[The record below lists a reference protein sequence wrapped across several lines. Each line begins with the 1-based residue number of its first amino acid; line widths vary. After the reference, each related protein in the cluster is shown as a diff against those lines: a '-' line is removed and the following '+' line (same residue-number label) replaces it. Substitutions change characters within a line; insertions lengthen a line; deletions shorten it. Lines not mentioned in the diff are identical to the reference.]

1 MENAS
6 KALLIAGAI
15 LICIVLISVGMM
27 IVSSATDVV
36 DSSTDTTKSQAV
48 QAFNSTFNNYQGNQ
62 KGSAIKTLL
71 ETISTSNSTNASG
84 HEIGVTLKEKINGTA
99 TWPLGTQQSAT
110 GSTGSTG
117 SSSQDSPLG
126 EKSSSLISSAAA
138 DIVSSGK
145 YKVKVTRKDAEGYIL
160 DIFIER
166 Q

>member
-84 HEIGVTLKEKINGTA
+84 HKIGVTLDDKWSNETTNTLHLGVEAGRTTSTAELTSPVGTV
-99 TWPLGTQQSAT
+99 TP
-110 GSTGSTG
+110 
-117 SSSQDSPLG
+117 SQ
-126 EKSSSLISSAAA
+126 ISSAAA
-138 DIVSSGK
+138 EIVSSGK
-145 YKVKVTRKDAEGYIL
+145 YKVKVTNKDAEGYIL
-160 DIFIER
+160 DIYIER
-166 Q
+166 K

>member
-36 DSSTDTTKSQAV
+36 DSSSDTTKQQAV
-48 QAFNSTFNNYQGNQ
+48 QAFNSTFNNYQGTQ

-84 HEIGVTLKEKINGTA
+84 HTISVTITLEAGGA
-99 TWPLGTQQSAT
+99 
-110 GSTGSTG
+110 
-117 SSSQDSPLG
+117 SQDLG
-126 EKSSSLISSAAA
+126 DDSTQITSQAA
-138 DIVSSGK
+138 DIVSSAK
-145 YKVKVTRKDAEGYIL
+145 YKVTVTEKDSEGYVSAIS
-160 DIFIER
+160 IVR

>member
-71 ETISTSNSTNASG
+71 ETISTSNSTNASE
-84 HEIGVTLKEKINGTA
+84 HKIGVTLKETGTSDY
-99 TWPLGTQQSAT
+99 TLGNQQSSQGSTTDTPLGSIN
-110 GSTGSTG
+110 
-117 SSSQDSPLG
+117 SS
-126 EKSSSLISSAAA
+126 EISSAAA
-138 DIVSSGK
+138 DIVSSAK
-145 YKVKVTRKDAEGYIL
+145 YKVKVTSKDSEGYII

>member
-48 QAFNSTFNNYQGNQ
+48 QAFNSTFNNYQGDQ

-84 HEIGVTLKEKINGTA
+84 HKIKVILKDSSGYLLGSGTG
-99 TWPLGTQQSAT
+99 GTDE
-110 GSTGSTG
+110 STGIDASN
-117 SSSQDSPLG
+117 
-126 EKSSSLISSAAA
+126 EISSAAA
-138 DIVSSGK
+138 EIVSSAK
-145 YKVKVTRKDAEGYIL
+145 YKVKVTNKDSEGYINE
-160 DIFIER
+160 IYIER
-166 Q
+166 K